1 MRLIGRTTLVAIA
14 LAGVLVAPTT
24 ATPAHAEILRER
36 GKWCGG
42 NEIRTCLWINVDTTN
57 LRIRGYA
64 WIGDAAGGG
73 NYDVAV
79 NEIHIQD
86 SFNEGPWTQVLWPAN
101 PDHDGWHGV
110 EDRASTDLWP
120 CRDLAPAAVRYRVR
134 ALFKWSHPTTHSL
147 DGEQWRTS
155 YAVGEGVCNQ

>member
-1 MRLIGRTTLVAIA
+1 MRLIARTTLVAIA
-14 LAGVLVAPTT
+14 VAGVLVAPTT
-24 ATPAHAEILRER
+24 AAPAHAEILEER

-42 NEIRTCLWINVDTTN
+42 NEVRTCLWINVDTTN
-57 LRIRGYA
+57 HRLRGYA

-79 NEIHIQD
+79 NEIHLQD
-86 SFNEGPWTQVLWPAN
+86 SHDGDPWSQVWELPN

-110 EDRASTDLWP
+110 EDRASTSTWP
-120 CRDLAPAAVRYRVR
+120 CLDTWYTAERFRVR
-134 ALFKWSHPTTHSL
+134 ALFKWSHPNNHSL

-155 YAVGEGVCNQ
+155 WAVGEGVCNP